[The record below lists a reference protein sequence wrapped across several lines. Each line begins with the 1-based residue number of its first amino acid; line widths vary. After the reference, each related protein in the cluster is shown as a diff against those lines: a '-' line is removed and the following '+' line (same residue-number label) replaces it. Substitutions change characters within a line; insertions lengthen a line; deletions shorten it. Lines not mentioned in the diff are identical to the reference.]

1 MNPDLLNTDL
11 PIVYSPE
18 VRAALDAGRA
28 VVALE
33 STIIT
38 HGMPWPSNVETAK
51 KVEQAVRDAGGVP
64 ATIALLDGK
73 IRVGLD
79 DDTLLWL
86 GQAES
91 VLKVSR
97 ADLGFAL
104 ASGAAGS
111 TTVAAT
117 MICAHLAGIDV
128 FATGGIGGVHRG
140 VEHTMDISADLTE
153 FVQTPVTVV
162 CAGAKALL
170 DLPRTLEYLET
181 MGVPVVGYGTDQFP
195 AFWSSSSGLTL
206 PLRADGAADIA
217 SMIAMRGRLGLAGG
231 VVVANPVPAAHE
243 IPREEMESLI
253 LQGVADATREGVS
266 GKSVTPYL
274 LGRMLELTGGRSL
287 ATNIELVLNNARVA
301 TEIALALRS
310 LSR

>member
-1 MNPDLLNTDL
+1 MNTDL

-79 DDTLLWL
+79 EDTLLWL
-86 GQAES
+86 GQARS

-195 AFWSSSSGLTL
+195 AFWSRSSGLTL
-206 PLRADGAADIA
+206 PLRANGAADIA

-301 TEIALALRS
+301 TEIAFALRS